1 MARQSEQ
8 LEREAEETRTQLEG
22 ALDELRLRLTPGQVV
37 DQIADYAREGPAA
50 DFLRNLA
57 REVQEN
63 PIPVLL
69 IAVGIAWLVITASSR
84 SPRTVSALDSDTG
97 IIRPTEIA
105 PGTAAPVEWS
115 PEQRRRE
122 FTSVGAGA

>member
-8 LEREAEETRTQLEG
+8 LEREAEDTRAQLAG
-22 ALDELRLRLTPGQVV
+22 ALDELRLRVTPGQVV

-50 DFLRNLA
+50 HFLSNLA

-69 IAVGIAWLVITASSR
+69 IAVGIGWLAITASSR
-84 SPRTVSALDSDTG
+84 SPRTMSALDSDTG
-97 IIRPTEIA
+97 MIPPTEID
-105 PGTAAPVEWS
+105 PGPAAPVESS
-115 PEQRRRE
+115 PEQRRGE
-122 FTSVGAGA
+122 FTPVGA

>member
-8 LEREAEETRTQLEG
+8 LEREAEDTRTQLEG
-22 ALDELRLRLTPGQVV
+22 TLNELRLRLTPGQVV
-37 DQIADYAREGPAA
+37 DQITDYAREGPAA

-57 REVQEN
+57 REVQKN

-84 SPRTVSALDSDTG
+84 SPRMLSEVDSDAG
-97 IIRPTEIA
+97 MILPTESA
-105 PGTAAPVEWS
+105 PGTAAPIEWS
-115 PEQRRRE
+115 LEQRRRD
-122 FTSVGAGA
+122 FTSVGA

>member
-8 LEREAEETRTQLEG
+8 LEREAENTRTQLAG

-50 DFLRNLA
+50 DFLRNLD

-84 SPRTVSALDSDTG
+84 SPRTMSALDGDTG
-97 IIRPTEIA
+97 MVPPTEMA

-122 FTSVGAGA
+122 FTAVGA